1 MVNSI
6 GSIGVSSTATYSS
19 KAINNI
25 ASGSKINSAA
35 DNAAGLSI
43 SEGLLGQSTGLEVA
57 AKNVQDGASLLQ
69 VADGALQS
77 STDILQ
83 RMRELAVQSSNGILS
98 DGDRSMLQSEF
109 SQLNEQLSDI
119 AKNTQFNGKNL
130 LDGSL
135 DNGLTLQS
143 GANAGQNTTVKIGD
157 MGTDALGTTAL
168 SIGTFNDAQTSLS
181 QIDEA
186 LKTISSTRST
196 IGATSNALQ
205 SNYNNLLNTN
215 ENLTSANSRIRDADI
230 AEESVKLAKD
240 KILSQTQLSV
250 QAMKMKSSY
259 NVLNLL

>member
-1 MVNSI
+1 MVNAI
-6 GSIGVSSTATYSS
+6 GSVGVTPTTYSS

-25 ASGSKINSAA
+25 ASGNKINSAA

-43 SEGLLGQSTGLEVA
+43 SEGLKGQSTGLEMA

-83 RMRELAVQSSNGILS
+83 RMRELAVQSSNGILT

-109 SQLNEQLSDI
+109 NQLNDQLSDI
-119 AKNTQFNGKNL
+119 ATHTQFNGKNL

-135 DNGLTLQS
+135 ENGLTLQS
-143 GANAGQNTTVKIGD
+143 GANAGQNTTVEIGD
-157 MGTDALGTTAL
+157 MGTDALGTTGL
-168 SIGTFNDAQTSLS
+168 SIGTLNGAQSALS
-181 QIDEA
+181 QIDNA
-186 LKTISSTRST
+186 LKTISETRSN

-205 SNYNNLLNTN
+205 SNYDNLRNSN
-215 ENLTSANSRIRDADI
+215 ENVTAANSRIRDADI
-230 AEESVKLAKD
+230 AEESIRLAKE
-240 KILSQTQLSV
+240 KILTQTQFSV

-259 NVLNLL
+259 NVLNIL